1 MLVHKKC
8 ANIKIFSLII
18 LVGILVFCE
27 ALVLSNLRISFSTF
41 PLFTSS
47 KWNVLFLLFFWIA
60 RMLGWFLY
68 FKMGLKAES
77 SMFLVTELFE
87 LKFWNFKLL
96 YYIRKEIRILCFF
109 TFRCE
114 HLFIFSRAYF
124 LSGYWLVREQRFYCF
139 PKFLIIYN
147 IFLIQILV
155 IFFFNLF
162 SRDTHIYSF
171 VLHKAC
177 RFLLFSFL
185 KRCFSASTFS
195 LFLLRVLLLQ
205 KAFDCL

>member
-1 MLVHKKC
+1 MSFLPFLCTGVTSANFKEEKKFEDLIALFKS
-8 ANIKIFSLII
+8 ANISIFSLII

-60 RMLGWFLY
+60 RILGWLLY

-96 YYIRKEIRILCFF
+96 CYIRKEIRILCFF
-109 TFRCE
+109 TFICE

-124 LSGYWLVREQRFYCF
+124 LSGYWLVREQRIYCF
-139 PKFLIIYN
+139 PNFLIIYN
-147 IFLIQILV
+147 IFLIQTLL
-155 IFFFNLF
+155 IFFFSFFQERHTLIPLF
-162 SRDTHIYSF
+162 YIKLAGVF
-171 VLHKAC
+171 C
-177 RFLLFSFL
+177 FLS
-185 KRCFSASTFS
+185 
-195 LFLLRVLLLQ
+195 
-205 KAFDCL
+205 